1 MEPLPNVFK
10 AYGIVLQ
17 VETQKEVN
25 STYGNSSQNMAMQT
39 KGFQGNNNRSQWKK
53 KRVQDKKNQYC
64 THCNK
69 TGHLKEHCFEIYGY
83 PDWYKTLMDQQKK
96 GTTANS
102 RSLTATGSQTR
113 NQESMQNA
121 MDKEAISEFVRN
133 EVRRIFRQDNVG
145 TSNRED
151 TFEDYDDYAVT
162 VRLLLAVAASL
173 EWHLHHVDVNNDF
186 LHGHLDEEIY
196 MFPPEGYLVPQGH
209 VCKFKRS
216 LYGLKQASRQWN
228 EEFTAKLKNYGF
240 IQSKYDHCFF
250 TKSTPIDLGVAK
262 YFLSLELARSSRGMT
277 VTQTK
282 YTTDLIID
290 VGITQAN
297 TTSTPLPTGIKF
309 TTEADLIYVT
319 GHNNSVSS
327 CSQLAS
333 NTGTQL
339 CTYSDILKEQQEKDC
354 PFLQAYQWI

>member
-1 MEPLPNVFK
+1 MEPLLNVFK

-17 VETQKEVN
+17 VERQKEVN
-25 STYGNSSQNMAMQT
+25 SAYGNSSQNMAMQT

-151 TFEDYDDYAVT
+151 TFEDYDDYA
-162 VRLLLAVAASL
+162 
-173 EWHLHHVDVNNDF
+173 
-186 LHGHLDEEIY
+186 
-196 MFPPEGYLVPQGH
+196 
-209 VCKFKRS
+209 
-216 LYGLKQASRQWN
+216 
-228 EEFTAKLKNYGF
+228 
-240 IQSKYDHCFF
+240 
-250 TKSTPIDLGVAK
+250 
-262 YFLSLELARSSRGMT
+262 
-277 VTQTK
+277 
-282 YTTDLIID
+282 
-290 VGITQAN
+290 
-297 TTSTPLPTGIKF
+297 
-309 TTEADLIYVT
+309 
-319 GHNNSVSS
+319 
-327 CSQLAS
+327 
-333 NTGTQL
+333 
-339 CTYSDILKEQQEKDC
+339 
-354 PFLQAYQWI
+354 